1 MASGKRHLFVG
12 LLSVYFFTFIISN
25 YFFQPSFLDVLL
37 YVVIGLLF
45 ALWPDVDTKSLGQ
58 KVFYMIF
65 FLTDLYLIFTL
76 QYKLAA
82 FFGFDYNSASAGES
96 PWLDTYTC
104 RNDPCAF
111 ADFTLSHDYKSYP
124 RLLQSA
130 VLCYRCNRLLLA
142 FTHRWTTV
150 QKVIKPA
157 TELK

>member
-82 FFGFDYNSASAGES
+82 FFGLIIILPVLANHRGWTHTRAAMILVPLPILLYPMITNRT
-96 PWLDTYTC
+96 LDCSNLPFYAIAVTGY
-104 RNDPCAF
+104 F
-111 ADFTLSHDYKSYP
+111 SH
-124 RLLQSA
+124 LLIDGQ
-130 VLCYRCNRLLLA
+130 L
-142 FTHRWTTV
+142 F
-150 QKVIKPA
+150 KK
-157 TELK
+157 